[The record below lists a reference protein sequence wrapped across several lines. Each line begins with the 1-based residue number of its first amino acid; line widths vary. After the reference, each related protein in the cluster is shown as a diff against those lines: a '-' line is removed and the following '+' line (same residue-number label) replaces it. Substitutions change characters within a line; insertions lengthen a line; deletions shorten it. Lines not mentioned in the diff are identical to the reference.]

1 MIYILLSV
9 EAILGAS
16 WFRSKR
22 IFPAMSLKMVRD
34 RHGREAKGI
43 APTEVCATLVASR
56 FKGCHY
62 PRK

>member
-1 MIYILLSV
+1 
-9 EAILGAS
+9 
-16 WFRSKR
+16 
-22 IFPAMSLKMVRD
+22 MSLKMVRD